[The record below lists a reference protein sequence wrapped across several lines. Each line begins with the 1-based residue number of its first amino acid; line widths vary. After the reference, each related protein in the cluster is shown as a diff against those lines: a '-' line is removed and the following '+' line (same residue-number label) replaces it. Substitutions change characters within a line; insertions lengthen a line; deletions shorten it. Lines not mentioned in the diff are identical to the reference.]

1 VANVAIILYDDDCG
15 FCRWATERIVRWDR
29 RGRLVARPI
38 QGDDGDRLLHWVSPE
53 ARLASWHLATP
64 DGRLYSGGAA
74 VAPLARLLPFG
85 AVIAALASRFPRTT
99 ERLYRL
105 VARNRGRLGRAVGAV
120 ACAVDPSR
128 KR

>member
-1 VANVAIILYDDDCG
+1 MANVAIILYDDDCG
-15 FCRWATERIVRWDR
+15 FCRWATERIVWWDR

-38 QGDDGDRLLHWVSPE
+38 QGGDGDRLLRGVSPE

-105 VARNRGRLGRAVGAV
+105 VARYRGRLGRALGAA